1 MDMDRFIADEN
12 IRRYRQL
19 ANEATSEAERSKLL
33 ALLAEEEI
41 KIAALDRLHG
51 KAARKEPS
59 GGSAQPVT
67 ADESL

>member
-1 MDMDRFIADEN
+1 MNRFIADEN

-41 KIAALDRLHG
+41 KVAALDRLCG
-51 KAARKEPS
+51 KAACKGPS
-59 GGSAQPVT
+59 DRSAQPVT
-67 ADESL
+67 ADKSL